1 MEINYYGHS
10 CFLIKVGGKK
20 LLFDPFIRGNEL
32 AKEINIDSIEADYI
46 LVSHGHEDHTG
57 DLVYL
62 AKKTDA
68 TVIASFEITS
78 WLQKQGINKVHPMNV
93 GGNKNFEF
101 GKVSMTYAAHSS
113 SFADGTYAG
122 VASGFVITAE
132 GKSVYYSGDTG
143 LTQEMKLIGEMHA
156 ISLALLPIGDNFTM
170 DAKDAATA
178 ANFLNCKDVIGLHYD
193 TFGFIVINNQEAINS
208 FANKGVK
215 LTLLKIGET
224 FAA

>member
-62 AKKTDA
+62 AKKTNA

-78 WLQKQGINKVHPMNV
+78 WLQNQGLNKVHPMNV
-93 GGNKNFEF
+93 GGNKNFDF

-178 ANFLNCKDVIGLHYD
+178 ANFLNCKHVIGLHYD
-193 TFGFIVINNQEAINS
+193 TFGFIVINHQEAINS